1 MEDTLLATFHFGAG
15 SMGQTPSHV
24 LTMTNARG
32 RLGTY
37 VLPFLAHWENT
48 TSNPTLS
55 NKATKRMV

>member
-1 MEDTLLATFHFGAG
+1 MHFGAG

-55 NKATKRMV
+55 NKATKQMV